1 MRLSGEGAGARGGAQ
16 TLPLEDAQQGGKR
29 SGKMLGRPGGGP
41 MACGEERAE
50 VGAAEAWAERRKDRA
65 IAHLQGHE
73 ARTSAPSTV
82 WGKLPPGPPVLGV
95 WPTCQIEEPPS
106 RVGTQQASPPE
117 ASRWLLRAMFR
128 WHMAKRSAPTSG
140 ETEGSHE
147 VPALHLHAPACRTPA
162 HGPAAETCRME
173 TNVPPLCF
181 MPK

>member
-1 MRLSGEGAGARGGAQ
+1 M
-16 TLPLEDAQQGGKR
+16 PLEDAQQGGKR

-65 IAHLQGHE
+65 ITHLQGHE

-147 VPALHLHAPACRTPA
+147 APALHLHAPACRTPA